1 MSCNVLHPQCW
12 QQQRW
17 IGAGGARN
25 MHSGETLGGKGANW
39 ALTHRA
45 SAAKQASAVLPW
57 GEKEGRA
64 TAAAAGLRS
73 LGGGWCRCRR
83 SPSLLGA
90 CAEVSALA
98 RDSTVT
104 SSCTPLHHR

>member
-1 MSCNVLHPQCW
+1 MSCNVLHLQCW
-12 QQQRW
+12 QQARW

-25 MHSGETLGGKGANW
+25 MNSDETVCRKAQILLSRTA
-39 ALTHRA
+39 A
-45 SAAKQASAVLPW
+45 SAAQQASAVIPW

-64 TAAAAGLRS
+64 AAAAAGLRS